1 MVRPTDIPLPTPD
14 DQEDGIQ
21 PAGLV
26 SKMARG
32 VTGELLDP
40 LTKPGARISPRSKKV
55 APIEPDVPEEIPLG
69 PRIEL
74 APEQEAPQ
82 PQPVK
87 PAPVSEA
94 ELEALSTARQAEIGT
109 PREVPSLSRAQKEAG
124 LVKGPV
130 NTRFY
135 DDDGLAATIQAT
147 AKAVDDGALIAL
159 KPKTIGEIYE
169 AAIAA
174 GTPKENLDAIFG
186 GQPMTTAVGNDQLNQ
201 RMAGLVLLKEASAQ
215 KVDEY
220 LRLAARNE
228 LDDAGKLEAREAVA
242 QHNII
247 LAELA
252 GAKTDI
258 ARSMNVFKGVQGR
271 GTDISIDEMR
281 AALDNLG
288 GDDQLRLLAE
298 TYNSTNS
305 EAARNALLRNSVRRK
320 AYESMVYMAQSVML
334 NDYTTHM
341 YNAAGNTLMQFLDV
355 PERMGAVAVAPLRK
369 SLEAL
374 VGKTNPDQYYATD
387 IYARL
392 SGIRNGIVDG
402 WGMMGRRLVQ
412 GGAAKDAPRDPLRAE
427 YWAGAPYKIPFTKK
441 IREFPDLTDNP
452 LGKAFNAMGLVYS
465 VPFRALGAAD
475 EFFAGIAQRVQ
486 LHEEAARLGGNV
498 FDTTYAELIARG
510 AEQKTA
516 HIQAVEAG
524 QRAVQKLLSERPA
537 DVEASV
543 QAWRK
548 QVTLQD
554 DLDKELPMAGI
565 YAGANKLMN
574 KWYIK
579 PLAPFSKTLTNI
591 ANEGAARTGPL
602 ALLSPRFWSEWQKGG
617 RHRDLAISRLA
628 IGGAMVWAG
637 YEMAGRG
644 RTTGAGPGD
653 TGQRN
658 DLKSRGWREFS
669 LRLGKDEI
677 DADLVTQ
684 LKEILGEDKVGDG
697 TGEDFGDSYFIPL
710 NRLEPANMP
719 LLMGAA
725 IADAVKYDGYDPDNT
740 MFDIA
745 FNAGMA
751 GVSEYATSIPTMQTF
766 SEMMAIAGYRQET
779 AGDRGA
785 KLLNSFVKRYS
796 SFYINAIPIAGMS
809 NSTMASRIERAI
821 DPTVRDVGVGD
832 EYHPLLAGFGEAM
845 NRWRSRIPYYSTGLP
860 AKLDKWGNEI
870 GMSENSAWIPLTVS
884 KGESNEVLEFL
895 DAIQYSTPEVPRVF
909 DGVQIPP
916 EIKKRFTQLYSKEI
930 LIDGM
935 SLEENIKMT
944 MAEMMEEYQMSGIF
958 GDDVP
963 IGDMRSMTTN
973 IVNQYRKLAKVR
985 LFGSIQDDPMNP
997 GQYEYSLVPEDMSDY
1012 GLGDAR
1018 IEFPAFA
1025 EMLATAKNKKKY
1037 PRLTAPPEPTLQ
1049 GIMK

>member
-1 MVRPTDIPLPTPD
+1 MAIPRDIPVPEAEA
-14 DQEDGIQ
+14 QEDGIQ

-55 APIEPDVPEEIPLG
+55 APIEPTVPEEIPLG

-94 ELEALSTARQAEIGT
+94 EVEARIVATEAETGM
-109 PREVPSLSRAQKEAG
+109 PREVPSPSRAQKEAG
-124 LVKGPV
+124 LAEGPV

-135 DDDGLAATIQAT
+135 DDDSLAATIQAA
-147 AKAVDDGALIAL
+147 AKAADQGAVAAN
-159 KPKTIGEIYE
+159 KPMTVAEIYQRATE
-169 AAIAA
+169 AGI
-174 GTPKENLDAIFG
+174 PEENLNAIFG
-186 GQPMTTAVGNDQLNQ
+186 EGDRSVSVGGSVLAQE
-201 RMAGLVLLKEASAQ
+201 MAGLMVLHDVSAS
-215 KVDEY
+215 KVDE
-220 LRLAARNE
+220 LMRLAGRGE
-228 LDDAGKLEAREAVA
+228 LDDAGKLELREAIA
-242 QHNII
+242 QHDMI
-247 LAELA
+247 LTRLS
-252 GAKTDI
+252 GAKTDV
-258 ARSMNVFKGVQGR
+258 ARAMNVFKNTRDR
-271 GTDISIDEMR
+271 GSNLSIDEVR
-281 AALDNLG
+281 AALDGLG

-305 EAARNALLRNSVRRK
+305 KAARNALLRNGVRRK

-341 YNAAGNTLMQFLDV
+341 YNAAGNMLLQFLDV
-355 PERMGAVAVAPLRK
+355 PERMGAVAFAPLRK

-374 VGKTNPDQYYATD
+374 VGKTNPDQYYGTD

-392 SGIRNGIVDG
+392 SGIRNGIIDG
-402 WGMMGRRLVQ
+402 WGMMGRKLVE

-441 IREFPDLTDNP
+441 IREFPDLTNNP

-548 QVTLQD
+548 QATLQD

-574 KWYIK
+574 QWWIK

-602 ALLSPRFWSEWQKGG
+602 ALLSPRFWSDWQKGG

-669 LRLGKDEI
+669 LRIGKDEI

-684 LKEILGEDKVGDG
+684 LKEILGEDKVGVG

-740 MFDIA
+740 AFDTA
-745 FNAGMA
+745 FNAAMA
-751 GVSEYATSIPTMQTF
+751 GVSEYSTSIPTMQTF
-766 SEMMAIAGYRQET
+766 SEMMAIAGYKQET
-779 AGDRGA
+779 AGDRGV
-785 KLLNSFVKRYS
+785 KLANAFVKRYS

-845 NRWRSRIPYYSTGLP
+845 NRWRSRIPYYSTELP

-985 LFGSIQDDPMNP
+985 LFGSIEDDPMNP

-1012 GLGDAR
+1012 GLGDAQ

-1025 EMLATAKNKKKY
+1025 EMLAIAKNKKKY
-1037 PRLTAPPEPTLQ
+1037 PRLTAPAEPTLQ

>member
-1 MVRPTDIPLPTPD
+1 MAIPRDIPVPD
-14 DQEDGIQ
+14 MADQEDGIQ
-21 PAGLV
+21 PASVV
-26 SKMARG
+26 SKTARG
-32 VTGELLDP
+32 VTRELIQP
-40 LTKPGARISPRSKKV
+40 LTKPGARISPRSKV
-55 APIEPDVPEEIPLG
+55 VEAVEAPAVGEMPLG

-74 APEQEAPQ
+74 APEAEA

-94 ELEALSTARQAEIGT
+94 ELETLAAAREAEIGT
-109 PREVPSLSRAQKEAG
+109 PREVPSPSAAQLEAG

-147 AKAVDDGALIAL
+147 AKAVDDGALIAI
-159 KPKTIGEIYE
+159 KPRTIGEIYD
-169 AAIAA
+169 AAIEA

-186 GQPMTTAVGNDQLNQ
+186 GQPMSTPIGNDQLNQ
-201 RMAGLVLLKEASAQ
+201 RMAGLVLLERASAER
-215 KVDEY
+215 VDEY

-228 LDDAGKLEAREAVA
+228 LDDAGKLEAREAIA
-242 QHNII
+242 QHNVIM
-247 LAELA
+247 AELA

-258 ARSMNVFKGVQGR
+258 ARSMNVFKGIQGQR
-271 GTDISIDEMR
+271 AGVSINEMR

-305 EAARNALLRNSVRRK
+305 KAARNALLRNSVRRK

-341 YNAAGNTLMQFLDV
+341 YNAAGNALMQFLDV

-369 SLEAL
+369 GLEAL
-374 VGKTNPDQYYATD
+374 VGKANPDQYYGAD

-392 SGIRNGIVDG
+392 SGIRNGLVDG
-402 WGMMGRRLVQ
+402 WGMMGRKFVEA
-412 GGAAKDAPRDPLRAE
+412 GAAKDAPRDPLRAE
-427 YWAGAPYKIPFTKK
+427 YWAGAPYRIPFTKQ
-441 IREFPDLTDNP
+441 IREFPDLTDTA
-452 LGKAFNAMGLVYS
+452 LGKAFNGMGLVYS
-465 VPFRALGAAD
+465 LPFRALGAAD
-475 EFFAGIAQRVQ
+475 EFFAGVAQRVQ
-486 LHEEAARLGGNV
+486 LHEEAARLGGEV
-498 FDTTYAELIARG
+498 FDQTFADLIARG
-510 AEQKTA
+510 AEEKTA
-516 HIQAVEAG
+516 HAQAIEAG

-548 QVTLQD
+548 QATLQD
-554 DLDKELPMAGI
+554 DLDRELPMAGI

-591 ANEGAARTGPL
+591 ANEGAARSGPL
-602 ALLSPRFWSEWQKGG
+602 ALLSARFWSDWQKGG

-628 IGGAMVWAG
+628 LGGAMIWAG
-637 YEMAGRG
+637 YEVAGRG
-644 RTTGAGPGD
+644 RVTGAGPGD

-669 LRLGKDEI
+669 LRVGKDEVPS
-677 DADLVTQ
+677 DLVSQ
-684 LKEILGEDKVGDG
+684 LREIIGEENFGDG

-719 LLMGAA
+719 FLMGAA

-740 MFDIA
+740 MFDTA
-745 FNAGMA
+745 FSAGMA

-779 AGDRGA
+779 AGDRGMKIWNA
-785 KLLNSFVKRYS
+785 FVKRYS

-832 EYHPLLAGFGEAM
+832 EYHPALAGFGEAM

-895 DAIQYSTPEVPRVF
+895 DAIQYSPPEVPRAI
-909 DGVQIPP
+909 DGVKIPSD
-916 EIKKRFTQLYSKEI
+916 IKKRFAELYSKQI
-930 LIDGM
+930 MIDGM
-935 SLEENIKMT
+935 SLEENIKST
-944 MAEMMEEYQMSGIF
+944 MGEMMEEYKVEGIY
-958 GDDVP
+958 GSDVP
-963 IGDMRSMTTN
+963 IGDMRSMVAN
-973 IVNQYRKLAKVR
+973 IVGQYRKIAKAR
-985 LFGSIQDDPMNP
+985 MFGAIQEDPMNP
-997 GQYEYSLVPEDMSDY
+997 GRYEYSLTPEDLSDY
-1012 GLGDAR
+1012 GLDDMR

-1025 EMLATAKNKKKY
+1025 EMLAIAKNKKRY
-1037 PRLTAPPEPTLQ
+1037 PRLAAPAKPTLQ
-1049 GIMK
+1049 GILD